1 MSYFLAGGSC
11 QAPGALLESIVA
23 QADAGAARTL
33 LDDAED
39 PFLCSGGLTLL
50 HAAVV
55 ADGADDIA
63 TLAESGLSVDK
74 GTPAPLHL
82 AAQCG
87 ALKAAEALLELE
99 ANVDAVQD
107 GQTALSLVARSGKD
121 AAVSFLLAKGAALR
135 PRGLK
140 AAQHPLVLAALHKHA
155 STVGLLMKSL
165 KEANEGDEGEGE
177 GAEAATL
184 QQALKA
190 ACEGG
195 DVATLKLL
203 LSAGADVEAA
213 APAAPHETAL
223 WTAVR
228 FGNVA
233 AATELIKRGAKT
245 DVKDETAKSLLH
257 LAAAPDQL
265 RSAEDALGLLNLFES
280 FDVDKGT
287 KTGVAALMF
296 AAAANN
302 WVAVRH
308 LLARGARVNGG
319 DDCANTP
326 LHAAAKAGSV
336 ECCRKLVL
344 AGAEVLRR
352 NTQGRSPSDLA
363 REAGQTETVEAL
375 KKVEHPVLEVTVV
388 CAQGLCGTK
397 GSKSPYCEVKL
408 RTVCPKTGGVLKEH
422 KDAQKQTTQTIQDN
436 VECPQWDETYT
447 YNMAMETD
455 ALRVSVFGKR
465 AVLAKVTLGRVDVMG
480 KEMQTIAPPTGE
492 AKEITLPIAYDA
504 DSPKAS
510 TVTGTMTLKI
520 RNLRPWVTAT
530 VKQP

>member
-1 MSYFLAGGSC
+1 MPYFLTGGSC
-11 QAPGALLESIVA
+11 QAPAALLESIVA
-23 QADAGAARTL
+23 HEDAGAARTL
-33 LDDAED
+33 LANAED
-39 PFLCSGGLTLL
+39 PFMSCNGGLTLL

-55 ADGADDIA
+55 ADCANELL
-63 TLAESGLSVDK
+63 TLAESGLPVDK

-107 GQTALSLVARSGKD
+107 GHTALALVARSGKD
-121 AAVSFLLAKGAALR
+121 AAVSFLLSKGAVLR

-140 AAQHPLVLAALHKHA
+140 AAENPLVLAALHKHA
-155 STVGLLMKSL
+155 STVGLLLKSL
-165 KEANEGDEGEGE
+165 KEANEGEEGEE
-177 GAEAATL
+177 GAEAVTL
-184 QQALKA
+184 QQALNA

-203 LSAGADVEAA
+203 LSAGADAEAA
-213 APAAPHETAL
+213 AAAAPHETAL

-228 FGNVA
+228 FGNVE

-245 DVKDETAKSLLH
+245 DVKDETGKSLLH

-265 RSAEDALGLLNLFES
+265 RSAEDALSLLNLFDS

-308 LLARGARVNGG
+308 LLARGSRVNGG

-363 REAGQTETVEAL
+363 KEAGHTETVEAL
-375 KKVEHPVLEVTVV
+375 KKVEQPVLEVTVV

-465 AVLAKVTLGRVDVMG
+465 SVLAKVTLGRVDVLG
-480 KEMQTIAPPTGE
+480 KEMQNVAPPTGE

-530 VKQP
+530 VRQP